1 MSSRLFLLG
10 FILSAPLW
18 ADSTLTSQIHEVDF
32 DKNMTGETLVF
43 LRSGRVVKLPKSN
56 PKMAEVLM
64 KKAHA
69 KEWVNLQLNNNKEIV
84 ALQSIEAPLE
94 SMQKENSV
102 EPYMPSVLGSLEW
115 ARRYFNESRY
125 NSKDSQCFNRAHV
138 WSHEW
143 RVKHNFYSMKAY
155 IFFTKKYIRK
165 FNFDWWFHVAPLVH
179 VVVNDKVEERV
190 MDIKYARGPQKLKDW
205 SDVFMR
211 DDSACPI
218 IKSYS
223 EFADWPES
231 SHCYIM
237 RTSMY
242 YYQPLDMENLEKFGY
257 EKNRWIEAEVQ
268 GAYAEAFNLG
278 L

>member
-1 MSSRLFLLG
+1 MSWLF
-10 FILSAPLW
+10 FICFLFTSPLW
-18 ADSTLTSQIHEVDF
+18 ANTSMTSQIHEVDF
-32 DKNMTGETLVF
+32 PENMQEDVLVF

-56 PKMAEVLM
+56 HKMAKILM
-64 KKAHA
+64 EKAHA
-69 KEWVNLQLNNNKEIV
+69 KEWVNLSVNLERE
-84 ALQSIEAPLE
+84 IEAIQSVE
-94 SMQKENSV
+94 SPEVSLSKSFFE
-102 EPYMPSVLGSLEW
+102 EPYMPSVLGSLEL
-115 ARRYFNESRY
+115 AKRYFNESRY

-138 WSHEW
+138 WTHDW
-143 RVKHNFYSMKAY
+143 RVKHQFYSQKAY

-179 VVVNDKVEERV
+179 VIVGDKVEERV
-190 MDIKYARGPQKLKDW
+190 MDIKYARGPQKMKVW
-205 SDVFMR
+205 SDIFMK

-218 IKSYS
+218 IKNYS
-223 EFADWPES
+223 AYADWPES

-257 EKNRWIEAEVQ
+257 EKTRWIEAEVQ
-268 GAYAEAFNLG
+268 TAYGEAFNLA